1 MSKQC
6 QPPHHECP
14 EHEPGS
20 LQDQPDGQ
28 NASFQNHGIV
38 VGAVGVAVVVPVVV
52 GGAVVVTN
60 VFFSIG

>member
-20 LQDQPDGQ
+20 LQDQPDSQ

-38 VGAVGVAVVVPVVV
+38 VGVAVVVPVVV

-60 VFFSIG
+60 VLFSIG